1 MEKYTEEENEL
12 YNEIVLDEIKKE
24 ADEKANLEKERDE
37 FKEKYLYAR
46 ADADNIRRRSISERA
61 DLIFNSKAN
70 VIKAILPLVDDFERA
85 VEMNEDMNDAEVLK
99 NSFKV
104 MHNKFVTTLSRIG
117 VEPVETEN
125 ADFDT
130 DSHEAVATIKIDDEN
145 LNGKV
150 IDCTEKGYTLNGKV
164 IRFAKVAVGE
174 YVTH

>member
-12 YNEIVLDEIKKE
+12 YNEVVLDEIKREPTERETLK
-24 ADEKANLEKERDE
+24 KERDE
-37 FKEKYLYAR
+37 YKEKYLYAR

-70 VIKAILPLVDDFERA
+70 VMKAILPLVDDFERA
-85 VEMNEDMNDAEVLK
+85 VEMNEDINDTEVLK

-104 MHNKFVTTLSRIG
+104 MHDKFVATLSRIG

-125 ADFDT
+125 TDFST
-130 DSHEAVATIKIDDEN
+130 DSHEAVAMIKTDDEN

-150 IDCTEKGYTLNGKV
+150 IDCTEKGYTLNGKI

-174 YVTH
+174 YVGC